1 MHLFKGITRNEN
13 HDRSTSGD
21 EEHTPLWYIMDE
33 FGSCIKHSDDP
44 SFAVAMLFYVPLG
57 VSFSIMW
64 PLRDMAYGGLD
75 KNNEDN
81 FDLFY
86 IYTEILLRE
95 KAFWILLYPMR
106 GEMSFLPVKKSF
118 RPNTNHGLS
127 ELCLGGHCG

>member
-1 MHLFKGITRNEN
+1 MHLFKGVTRNEN
-13 HDRSTSGD
+13 RETSASGD

-75 KNNEDN
+75 KNNEEN

-86 IYTEILLRE
+86 IY
-95 KAFWILLYPMR
+95 
-106 GEMSFLPVKKSF
+106 
-118 RPNTNHGLS
+118 
-127 ELCLGGHCG
+127 